1 MANSKVF
8 FYDLKCGRC
17 SSVVEARLL
26 RFWEARNVK
35 RGGELIYVDVFAHGG
50 LLILLF
56 RTDLGF
62 KKLQWTVSGFTCGRC
77 NNLHAVGALR
87 YRVEMVISDNTAEGT
102 LVWFD
107 GVMTKLHSLRA
118 SEAVQMLVED
128 GVNLEDSRIPS
139 FIAEMEG
146 KMYTFQ
152 VRATAYNFTEHHKTF
167 TITRI
172 AEEHG
177 RLPAD
182 DVDNNEPSPDEIGS
196 EYAIGNASSA
206 GGTGAASKARKKT
219 DAGSSKVVKQA
230 RSG

>member
-35 RGGELIYVDVFAHGG
+35 RGGELIYVD
-50 LLILLF
+50 
-56 RTDLGF
+56 
-62 KKLQWTVSGFTCGRC
+62 WTVSGFTCGRC

-182 DVDNNEPSPDEIGS
+182 DVDNNPSPDEIGS

>member
-1 MANSKVF
+1 MQI
-8 FYDLKCGRC
+8 CGRC

-35 RGGELIYVDVFAHGG
+35 RGGELIYVDKNK
-50 LLILLF
+50 ILL
-56 RTDLGF
+56 
-62 KKLQWTVSGFTCGRC
+62 WTVSGFTCGRC

-152 VRATAYNFTEHHKTF
+152 HHKTF

-182 DVDNNEPSPDEIGS
+182 DVDNNGGNDDDDDDDDDDKPSEEPSPDEIGS